1 MAFLTFWHLKEP
13 RGARAKKAGQETS
26 KTFKAV
32 AKLSTSSTEGSFSG
46 KSKLK
51 V

>member
-13 RGARAKKAGQETS
+13 RGARAKKSPVVS
-26 KTFKAV
+26 KIFKAA
-32 AKLSTSSTEGSFSG
+32 AKILSAPLTKAIPQLNQTQ
-46 KSKLK
+46 

>member
-1 MAFLTFWHLKEP
+1 MAFLTYWHLKEP
-13 RGARAKKAGQETS
+13 RDARAKKASQETS
-26 KTFKAV
+26 KTFKAA
-32 AKLSTSSTEGSFSG
+32 AKLSTSSTEGNFSC